1 MLILDARQNIAF
13 NAQQLGRD
21 HKRWAWQTRQSEAQS
36 PRPPATNSLPDGLLA
51 GVGIV
56 FGGIRAVPERD
67 RSHPAW
73 QPHSYRTLGDARL
86 LSEWQIDHYHRL
98 ADDSDS
104 IQLIQ
109 TRADLDA
116 VIASW
121 DAEKPLDAH
130 SQGIVPM
137 LDGADAIADPLE
149 IEEWHERGLRII
161 APAGGTT
168 RFCGNAAEDGDLS
181 ALGYELLEAMAGHG
195 MLLDIA
201 NMSDRACLN
210 AIERYEGA
218 IIASHANP
226 RHFRDSPRCL
236 SDAAIRALAERNGA
250 IGIMVYNRYLRRD
263 WHFTDPQRR
272 VSLSHWVDAVDYV
285 CQLTGSAAHVGLGSD
300 IDGGY
305 ALRALPHELDS
316 AADLWLL
323 EEALRDRGFG
333 EDEMAAILSGNMLR
347 QLRRALP
354 DG

>member
-1 MLILDARQNIAF
+1 MPILDAHHNIAF

-21 HKRWAWQTRQSEAQS
+21 HTAWSWQARQAD
-36 PRPPATNSLPDGLLA
+36 PRSIPPATNSLPDCLLA

-56 FGGIRAVPERD
+56 FGGIRAVPESDLSR
-67 RSHPAW
+67 PAW
-73 QPHSYRTLGDARL
+73 QRHSYRTLDDARIL
-86 LSEWQIDHYHRL
+86 AGWQMDHYHRL
-98 ADDSDS
+98 ADENDA
-104 IQLIQ
+104 IQLIV

-116 VIASW
+116 VIDSW
-121 DAEKPLDAH
+121 DAGNPLSAH
-130 SQGIVPM
+130 RLGIVPA

-149 IEEWHERGLRII
+149 IEEWHDRGVRII

-168 RFCGNAAEDGDLS
+168 RFCGSAAEDGDLT
-181 ALGYELLEAMAGHG
+181 ALGYDLLEAMAGHA
-195 MLLDIA
+195 MLLDISA
-201 NMSDRACLN
+201 MSERASHN

-226 RHFRDSPRCL
+226 RHFRDSRRCL
-236 SDAAIRALAERNGA
+236 SDAAIRALAERDGA
-250 IGIMVYNRYLRRD
+250 IGIMVYNGYLRRD
-263 WHFTDPQRR
+263 WHPGDRQRR

-285 CQLTGSAAHVGLGSD
+285 CQLTGSAAHAGLGSD

-305 ALRALPHELDS
+305 ALRALPNEVDS

-323 EEALRDRGFG
+323 DEALRRRGFA
-333 EDEMAAILSGNMLR
+333 DDDIADILSGNMLR